1 MAANTPLGNERG
13 VEGARLPLQS
23 VRCHDCTHGTLTTAL
38 VAGLRVQSLR
48 CHECSRQTV
57 PSAVIALPFGVAGT
71 EPPRHL
77 RHLCQQI
84 A

>member
-1 MAANTPLGNERG
+1 MAGRTPLGNWRG
-13 VEGARLPLQS
+13 AGRAHLPLLS

-38 VAGLRVQSLR
+38 VAGSRVQSLR

>member
-1 MAANTPLGNERG
+1 MAGRTPLGNWKGAGR
-13 VEGARLPLQS
+13 ARLPLLS

-38 VAGLRVQSLR
+38 VAGSRVQSLR

-57 PSAVIALPFGVAGT
+57 PSAVIALPFGEAGT
-71 EPPRHL
+71 RPPRHL
-77 RHLCQQI
+77 RHLRQQF